1 MIFNDH
7 GFNFIEI
14 PYSGSD
20 LFLESFRE
28 SNRNL
33 KEDDTLINDK
43 IEYYN
48 LCIVKN
54 PYQRAVSLYKNG
66 MQLRKEHNLK
76 SQNFPTYFE
85 NILNNWGTIVDND
98 KFNSQFYYFKKYKDI
113 DIFKYEDLL
122 KDWQGINKYLIEI
135 GLNPIRYYAD
145 SSIVKKWNE
154 FYTESESIE
163 IINYLFEDDFENLGY
178 SKL

>member
-1 MIFNDH
+1 MISNEH

-28 SNRNL
+28 SNRDL
-33 KEDDTLINDK
+33 KTSDTLLNDK

-48 LCIVKN
+48 LCIIKN
-54 PYQRAVSLYKNG
+54 PYHRAVSLYKNG

-76 SQNFPTYFE
+76 SQNFSTYFE
-85 NILNNWGTIVDND
+85 NILNNWGTVVHSD
-98 KFNSQFYYFKKYKDI
+98 KFNSQFHYIKKYKDI

-122 KDWQGINKYLIEI
+122 KDWQEINKYLIET

-145 SSIVKKWNE
+145 SSIIRKWKD
-154 FYTESESIE
+154 FYSEKESVE
-163 IINYLFEDDFENLGY
+163 IVNYIFEDDFENLGY
-178 SKL
+178 TKL